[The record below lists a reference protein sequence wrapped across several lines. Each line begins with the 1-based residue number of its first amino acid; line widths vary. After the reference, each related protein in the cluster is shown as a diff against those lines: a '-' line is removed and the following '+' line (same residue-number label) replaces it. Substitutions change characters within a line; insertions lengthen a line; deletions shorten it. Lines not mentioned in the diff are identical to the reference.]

1 MKNTIKKSA
10 TIILAAAMIGAS
22 AVAPTAGKQINIFS
36 QTTITAEAASVGK
49 VSGLTS
55 KTLSNSEIKLSWK
68 KVSGASGYSV
78 CMRKGGKYNQV
89 ADVKGTSYTVKGL
102 PNATRENFKVRA
114 YKTVKGKKIYGAY
127 SDNRNTATN
136 PQAAKGLKVTAADS
150 DSVKLSWTKIGCTNY
165 RVFQLIND
173 EWKEVGKTTSTN
185 YTVKNLT
192 AENEYKFKIRACKTD
207 DKKANHYGKYSD
219 TIVAATNVQKV
230 NGVYTNTISN
240 SEIKLSWN
248 KVNGADGYQV
258 GMRKDGKYNEVADV
272 TETKTV
278 ISGLPNATRENFKV
292 RAYKVVD
299 GVKCYGS
306 WSENV
311 TTATNPQAC
320 KGLKVTSVT
329 DSSVK
334 FSWTKIGCTDYRI
347 YQLKNGSWK
356 EVGKTTGTSYTVK
369 NLSSKTTYEFK
380 IRACKTDDKKSNHY
394 GAYSDIVSATT
405 LKSDKIRTID
415 DVKALVTEL
424 QAYADDRDERGKANY
439 KRYVVLNDDGS
450 FNYQTDSDGNTLY
463 DENGDP
469 LFVTYGSLGK
479 TYEDYCKDTNRYT
492 AAHFNQETSGYEYI
506 EIIEFDD
513 TYGYKQWLE
522 WSKKDIE
529 RNYKYFDAHTTLYIQ
544 TCPNGHNDNMY
555 QKPCWAIYLLYG

>member
-1 MKNTIKKSA
+1 MKDTIKKSA

-299 GVKCYGS
+299 GIKCYGS

-334 FSWTKIGCTDYRI
+334 LSWTKIGYTDYRI

-405 LKSDKIRTID
+405 LKSDKIENLD
-415 DVKALVTEL
+415 DVKSLMADI
-424 QAYADDRDERGKANY
+424 QQYADERTLAMYGDNWTKEEIQECNNNP
-439 KRYVVLNDDGS
+439 L
-450 FNYQTDSDGNTLY
+450 DGNGGY
-463 DENGDP
+463 DEILIFEYDKSGKVGAYSVC
-469 LFVTYGSLGK
+469 VTDGGLSYSDCLKYAKKYIDYVMKPNDWMPFEYYKEHISL
-479 TYEDYCKDTNRYT
+479 YLED
-492 AAHFNQETSGYEYI
+492 
-506 EIIEFDD
+506 
-513 TYGYKQWLE
+513 
-522 WSKKDIE
+522 
-529 RNYKYFDAHTTLYIQ
+529 
-544 TCPNGHNDNMY
+544 CPEGHNNNMY
-555 QKPCWAIYLLYG
+555 LNSCYALYFLLF